1 MFMLRKAMAAAYRL
15 VLVTVPCGLAACST
29 AVLSPAGPVGREER
43 TILLD
48 SVAIMLVIV
57 VPTIAATLGFAW
69 WFRAANRRARYLPT
83 WAYSGQLELLVW
95 SIPALVILFLGG
107 IAWLGSHDLDPARPL
122 VSHNR
127 PLEIQ
132 VVSLDW
138 KWLFIYPAQG
148 IASVNHVVAPV
159 GVPLHFS
166 ITSASV
172 MNVFFVPRLGSEIY
186 SMYGMVT
193 QLNLQADQP
202 GDYPGLSAHFSGD
215 GFSDMAFDLKAVPL
229 QEFSAWTN
237 AARDSGP
244 ALDEGAYREL
254 LQQTQNVAPYT
265 YRSVAATL
273 FHDIVTK
280 SLPPGNGPQVGDPNP
295 AVAPRRGQ

>member
-1 MFMLRKAMAAAYRL
+1 
-15 VLVTVPCGLAACST
+15 
-29 AVLSPAGPVGREER
+29 LSPAGPVGRQER

-48 SVAIMLVIV
+48 SMAIMLVIV

-122 VSHNR
+122 VSHHR

-148 IASVNHVVAPV
+148 IASINHVVAPV

-172 MNVFFVPRLGSEIY
+172 MNVLFLPRLGSEIY

-215 GFSDMAFDLKAVPL
+215 GFSDMAFDLEAVPL

-237 AARDSGP
+237 AARDRGA
-244 ALDEGAYREL
+244 ALDEDAYREL
-254 LQQTQNVAPYT
+254 LHQTQNVAPHT
-265 YRSVAATL
+265 YRSVAPAL

-280 SLPPGNGPQVGDPNP
+280 SLPPGAGPQPGEPNP
-295 AVAPRRGQ
+295 AVSPRPGQ